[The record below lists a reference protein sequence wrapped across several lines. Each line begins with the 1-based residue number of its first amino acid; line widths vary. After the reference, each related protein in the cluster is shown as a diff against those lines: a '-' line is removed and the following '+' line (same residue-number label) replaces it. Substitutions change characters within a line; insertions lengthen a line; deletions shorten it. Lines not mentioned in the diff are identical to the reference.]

1 MSTIK
6 GTQSDTVTTMKTAAG
21 ISSKFSQ
28 ANQMCANLWCIC
40 EDWFKINILKT
51 KVCYCF
57 IAAVLNSMS
66 ISLAEAIAM
75 FDHFALLH
83 NSVGE
88 FDYRQ
93 ASHRFQQYAKELTS
107 FKGAFVVRKFAALL
121 SFEEFF
127 AICEVEQNNWIL
139 VYKTVN
145 FSYYCLI
152 PLPGILVIKKS

>member
-1 MSTIK
+1 M
-6 GTQSDTVTTMKTAAG
+6 G
-21 ISSKFSQ
+21 
-28 ANQMCANLWCIC
+28 
-40 EDWFKINILKT
+40 
-51 KVCYCF
+51 
-57 IAAVLNSMS
+57 

-93 ASHRFQQYAKELTS
+93 ASHRFQQYAKEITS

-145 FSYYCLI
+145 CTTHSITWDSCNKKILDPDTNNSIVFTYESIVFSM
-152 PLPGILVIKKS
+152 

>member
-1 MSTIK
+1 M
-6 GTQSDTVTTMKTAAG
+6 G
-21 ISSKFSQ
+21 
-28 ANQMCANLWCIC
+28 
-40 EDWFKINILKT
+40 
-51 KVCYCF
+51 
-57 IAAVLNSMS
+57 

-145 FSYYCLI
+145 CTTHSITWDSCNKKILDPDTNNSIVFTYESIVFSM
-152 PLPGILVIKKS
+152 